1 MTTSIC
7 PVCGYVHEGSLETLA
22 PGWNC
27 PACGCAGDRFKPP
40 DAGRPRRLP
49 PFPRRPAV
57 YLCLACGYAYDPA
70 QGDPSQGDSSQDV
83 PPETPFADLPA
94 DWRCPTC
101 GAPKQRFAR
110 EV

>member
-7 PVCGYVHEGSLETLA
+7 PVCGYVHEGSPETLA

-27 PACGCAGDRFKPP
+27 PACGCAGDRFKPARRRASP
-40 DAGRPRRLP
+40 ASSAVSPPSGR
-49 PFPRRPAV
+49 

-70 QGDPSQGDSSQDV
+70 QGDPSQDV
-83 PPETPFADLPA
+83 PPETPFADLLA

>member
-7 PVCGYVHEGSLETLA
+7 PVCGYVHEGSVETLS
-22 PGWNC
+22 PGWSC
-27 PACGCAGDRFKPP
+27 PACGCAGDRFK
-40 DAGRPRRLP
+40 AARRRASPVTPASSP
-49 PFPRRPAV
+49 PFDR

-70 QGDPSQGDSSQDV
+70 QGDPTQDV
-83 PPETPFADLPA
+83 PPKTPFADLPA

-101 GAPKQRFAR
+101 GAPKNRFAR